1 MSNTSTVTPY
11 SEASSS
17 SEWAG
22 AGGALAA
29 ACVVAA
35 VAGAVTLA
43 RWLAEES
50 AEDRAALKRL
60 KDAQGRELLAN
71 RSNVAGVDESVRQAS
86 LKITSVDLQLR
97 NPDSL
102 IHTAEK
108 LGYQVQ
114 SVRQS
119 SAGLTT
125 DAPILLRRASGE
137 RLAIARN
144 SSGKLAVHTW
154 GDRRRVQD
162 LVREHTVERASAH
175 LVARGMTVK
184 SARLANGEVQILA
197 NEQGVGR
204 RGGAA
209 EIKAQVR
216 VDGTAMVDV
225 DKVKGNRCEEIV
237 QELAQAIGGEV
248 SNMTK
253 KDSYYQLPGEPT
265 KIPVKI

>member
-17 SEWAG
+17 SESAG
-22 AGGALAA
+22 VGGALAA
-29 ACVVAA
+29 ACAVAA
-35 VAGAVTLA
+35 VAGVVTLA

-50 AEDRAALKRL
+50 AEDREAISRL
-60 KDAQGRELLAN
+60 KAAQGRELLTSRSSLTNAN
-71 RSNVAGVDESVRQAS
+71 ESVRDLS
-86 LKITSVDLQLR
+86 LKITSVDLQQR

-102 IHTAEK
+102 ILTAAK
-108 LGYQVQ
+108 LGYRVE

-119 SAGLTT
+119 SASFSN
-125 DAPILLRRASGE
+125 DSPILLQRASGE

-144 SSGKLAVHTW
+144 NSGKLAVHTL

-162 LVREHTVERASAH
+162 LVREHTVDRASAH
-175 LVARGMTVK
+175 LAATGMTVE
-184 SARLANGEVQILA
+184 SVRLSNGEVQILA
-197 NEQGVGR
+197 RELSAGR

-225 DKVKGNRCEEIV
+225 DKVKGSRCEEIV
-237 QELAQAIGGEV
+237 QDLAEAIGGEV

-253 KDSYYQLPGEPT
+253 KDSYYQLPGEAVNSSI
-265 KIPVKI
+265 KI